1 MGKIGGNRNYGYG
14 KQLAWA
20 GKNALVDRYGEG
32 HYSTRASHEQRWQ
45 VFAQYMKQ
53 IGIKDTRKID
63 QEIIQGYAN
72 YLKTQVKNEEMKV
85 A

>member
-20 GKNALVDRYGEG
+20 GKNALADRYGEG
-32 HYSTRASHEQRWQ
+32 HYITRASHEQRWQ

-53 IGIKDTRKID
+53 IGIKDARQID
-63 QEIIQGYAN
+63 QETMQGYAN
-72 YLKTQVKNEEMKV
+72 HLKTQVKNEEMKV